1 MIADTYESQNM
12 EKEAQVS
19 STYAM
24 NVGITI
30 CLYATFG
37 LLILFVYYKFA

>member
-12 EKEAQVS
+12 EKEAQI
-19 STYAM
+19 STSYAM

-30 CLYATFG
+30 CLYAIFG
-37 LLILFVYYKFA
+37 LLILFVYFKFA